1 MGSFSTEIE
10 DIKEKQ
16 TNFRNEKYNNQS
28 LKLNVWAQWQNGVD
42 RERICELGNRLEN
55 QQRKYWKKKKN
66 EHSLSDP
73 CDGNNLTFM
82 SLESQEE
89 EKQG

>member
-16 TNFRNEKYNNQS
+16 TNFRNEIYNNQS

-55 QQRKYWKKKKN
+55 QQRKYWKKKKKMN
-66 EHSLSDP
+66 TASATR
-73 CDGNNLTFM
+73 GMVTI
-82 SLESQEE
+82 
-89 EKQG
+89 